1 MTHHSPTPTYSAS
14 HLVVKPAYGRT
25 LLTKKEVLLYFN
37 DGKDFQILSP
47 NTTGTYC
54 SKTEVQ
60 RFLLILEVR
69 YGKDLSK
76 LLLLSIKDLN

>member
-14 HLVVKPAYGRT
+14 YLVVKPAYGRT
-25 LLTKKEVLLYFN
+25 LLTKKEVLLYFK

-54 SKTEVQ
+54 
-60 RFLLILEVR
+60 
-69 YGKDLSK
+69 
-76 LLLLSIKDLN
+76 